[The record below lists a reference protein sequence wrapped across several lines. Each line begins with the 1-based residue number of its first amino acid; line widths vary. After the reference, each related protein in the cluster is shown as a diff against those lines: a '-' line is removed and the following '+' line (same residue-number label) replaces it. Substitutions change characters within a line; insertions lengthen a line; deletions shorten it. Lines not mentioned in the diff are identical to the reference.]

1 MRDPLVGRAARTI
14 AAGAVM
20 AGLVLS
26 GLCPAI
32 AEEWGG
38 IEPGVTTTDQVRAR
52 YGAPSK
58 ETRAK
63 AEGYDTMEWIYEDA
77 RAPGGIQRMT
87 VDYGLLTRE
96 GYKQTVVR
104 LLRLEP
110 KPKIFGRNTV
120 IQAWGVPDGLS
131 KQNEADVFFYRSGL
145 LINFD
150 KEGAEAAL
158 LTFTPPQP
166 DTPPPASPPKR

>member
-1 MRDPLVGRAARTI
+1 MRRRLLRCVTRA
-14 AAGAVM
+14 AAGAT
-20 AGLVLS
+20 AGLLLGALGV
-26 GLCPAI
+26 AT
-32 AEEWGG
+32 AEEWGA
-38 IEPGVTTTDQVRAR
+38 IEPGITTTDQVRAR

-63 AEGYDTMEWIYEDA
+63 AEGYDVLTWVYEDA
-77 RAPGGIQRMT
+77 KAPGGIQRMT
-87 VDYGLLTRE
+87 VDYGLLTPQ
-96 GYKQTVVR
+96 GFKATVVR

-150 KEGAEAAL
+150 KEGDEASL

-166 DTPPPASPPKR
+166 ETPSGAAPKR

>member
-1 MRDPLVGRAARTI
+1 MRDRLVSCATRAIVGGVA
-14 AAGAVM
+14 M
-20 AGLVLS
+20 AGLVLG
-26 GLCPAI
+26 GLGPAT

-58 ETRAK
+58 ETRGK

-77 RAPGGIQRMT
+77 KAPGGIQRMT

-110 KPKIFGRNTV
+110 KSKIFGRNTV

-145 LINFD
+145 LVNFD
-150 KEGAEAAL
+150 KQGDEATL

-166 DTPPPASPPKR
+166 DTPPPSAPKR